1 METVQWYPHDT
12 GMFTSSSFDKT
23 LKVWDTNTL
32 QVREFLEIAVF
43 FVYIIYCIS
52 EVLTEVNR
60 TMHPEDENLLELW
73 VQQQG
78 GVVLALVYTLMCTC
92 PFLKTRMSK
101 L

>member
-23 LKVWDTNTL
+23 LKIWDTNTL

-43 FVYIIYCIS
+43 FVYVIYCLS

-60 TMHPEDENLLELW
+60 TMHPEDENQLPVRTVGAAAGW
-73 VQQQG
+73 CG
-78 GVVLALVYTLMCTC
+78 PGTC
-92 PFLKTRMSK
+92 VHLDVNLPISEDQNV
-101 L
+101 